1 MAEFR
6 TVKSGE
12 PENVKPP
19 RPAEGMA
26 GLAKGLAVIEAFE
39 TASSPLTVSDAARLT
54 GLTRASAR
62 RCLLTLTEL
71 GYLTHDGKH
80 FRPTLRMLRLGGAYL
95 TISRLPALA
104 HPYLAR
110 ARDALKES
118 VSLTVWDDGW
128 SVFVDRA
135 ESGWMLAG
143 GVRIGARLPAY
154 ATATGRVLMAAL
166 TDAEIA
172 AVLDRLPPQPL
183 TPATLTDPAAI
194 TAAVEQARRDGYA
207 ISDCRRTPGQDSTS
221 KGSSSRGCRSMYTRA
236 TSRSWRPCSSK
247 RRLVWGMTALASTS
261 RVLPPRA
268 RPPIS
273 NTETSSISGSRLR
286 ISVTNRGVAG
296 LCCRGRLCGRCW
308 RSRGYRG
315 GLAGPDD
322 RGGDDRGRHRHP
334 GRDGHGQVVPRR

>member
-1 MAEFR
+1 
-6 TVKSGE
+6 
-12 PENVKPP
+12 
-19 RPAEGMA
+19 MA

-207 ISDCRRTPGQDSTS
+207 ISDGELELGMRTLAVPVAD
-221 KGSSSRGCRSMYTRA
+221 SRGRTVAALSVNGA
-236 TSRSWRPCSSK
+236 EA
-247 RRLVWGMTALASTS
+247 RLGLT
-261 RVLPPRA
+261 
-268 RPPIS
+268 
-273 NTETSSISGSRLR
+273 RLR
-286 ISVTNRGVAG
+286 QEFLPVLLGCAAE
-296 LCCRGRLCGRCW
+296 LGRT
-308 RSRGYRG
+308 
-315 GLAGPDD
+315 
-322 RGGDDRGRHRHP
+322 
-334 GRDGHGQVVPRR
+334 Q